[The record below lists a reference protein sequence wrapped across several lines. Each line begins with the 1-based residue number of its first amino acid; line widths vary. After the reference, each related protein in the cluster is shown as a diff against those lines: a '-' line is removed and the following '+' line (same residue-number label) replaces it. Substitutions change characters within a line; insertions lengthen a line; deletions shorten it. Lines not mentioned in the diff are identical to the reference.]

1 MNKFALDFWRNE
13 RTKAQEKFAKAKTPA
28 TMKKW
33 NRQLQ
38 VCGMMLRDL
47 EKEEKKQ

>member
-1 MNKFALDFWRNE
+1 MNGLEFWKNE
-13 RTKAQEKFAKAKTPA
+13 KAKAQEKFAKAKTAA

-47 EKEEKKQ
+47 EKEDNK